1 MNAFYLGFRIYT
13 LIWLGLAVQA
23 AAKAVLPLSSSMVWL
38 LTFCIMCLYTFFIYK
53 RFWLGMSG
61 YVILGAFVLITCSG
75 ISLFLTHGN
84 GLSHLLTVIII
95 LTADLLSFKVMQTE
109 QRLNGRLQ
117 ELIHAESR
125 TNDLLLEL
133 RSKHH
138 ETARHLNAFSASN
151 DEHEIK
157 DLIQQYVKHFPWIKG
172 ENAYL
177 ASTLHSFFQ
186 RAEKEEIALSLDLQA
201 PFSSLPFSKADQVSF
216 TGNLLDNALDAA
228 IEAKQAGN
236 EGSISITTSIR
247 SGLFLIHCENSTKGM
262 EKHVLD
268 HLFKTFG
275 RSTKGGDHQGMG
287 TYIIHQLVEKADGTL
302 DFTYRS
308 PNLRLMIK
316 IPLTMA

>member
-1 MNAFYLGFRIYT
+1 MNAFYLGFRMYA
-13 LIWLGLAVQA
+13 LIWLGVAFHA
-23 AAKAVLPLSSSMVWL
+23 AAEAFLPLSSIVLWL
-38 LTFCIMCLYTFFIYK
+38 LTFCVMCAYAFFMYK
-53 RFWLGMSG
+53 RFLPHTSG
-61 YVILGAFVLITCSG
+61 YVILGACILITCAG
-75 ISLFLTHGN
+75 LSLFLMQGN
-84 GLSHLLTVIII
+84 GISYVLAVIIMM
-95 LTADLLSFKVMQTE
+95 TADILSLKMMQTE
-109 QRLNGRLQ
+109 RQLNGRLQ
-117 ELIHAESR
+117 ELINAESR
-125 TNDLLLEL
+125 TNELLLEL

-151 DEHEIK
+151 DELEIK

-177 ASTLHSFFQ
+177 ASTLHPFFQ
-186 RAEKEEIALSLDLQA
+186 RAEKEGIALSLDLQA

-228 IEAKQAGN
+228 IEAKQAGK
-236 EGSISITTSIR
+236 EGSISVTTSIR

-275 RSTKGGDHQGMG
+275 RSTKGGDHQGIG

-308 PNLRLMIK
+308 PNLRLIIK
-316 IPLTMA
+316 IPLTMS

>member
-1 MNAFYLGFRIYT
+1 M
-13 LIWLGLAVQA
+13 
-23 AAKAVLPLSSSMVWL
+23 VLWL
-38 LTFCIMCLYTFFIYK
+38 LTCCVMSVYTFFIYK
-53 RFWLGMSG
+53 RCLPHTNG
-61 YVILGAFVLITCSG
+61 YVILGACILITCAG
-75 ISLFLTHGN
+75 LSLFLTQEN
-84 GLSHLLTVIII
+84 GLSYALAFIIMM
-95 LTADLLSFKVMQTE
+95 TADILSLKMIQTE
-109 QRLNGRLQ
+109 RQLNGRLQ
-117 ELIHAESR
+117 ELINAESR
-125 TNDLLLEL
+125 TNELLLEL

-157 DLIQQYVKHFPWIKG
+157 DLIQQYVKHFPWMKG

-186 RAEKEEIALSLDLQA
+186 RAEKEGIALSLDLQA
-201 PFSSLPFSKADQVSF
+201 PFSSLPYSKADQVSF

-228 IEAKQAGN
+228 IEAKQAGK
-236 EGSISITTSIR
+236 EGSISVTTSIR

-308 PNLRLMIK
+308 PNLRIVIK
-316 IPLTMA
+316 IPLTMS